1 MTSTTDDD
9 IDLLEVFATFWR
21 RKYTILFFALLFGVL
36 GAAYVTQMV
45 TPYYTSGATVAV
57 EESDAP
63 VPGMEALVG
72 GMSTDQ
78 SALNTEVHLIKSR
91 QLLRRLVDQESLL
104 EDPEFNPDLIPP
116 SPYSLSAVLAR
127 FRSQDPVPVT
137 QDERVRRA
145 VDLVRKRLT
154 VNNPRQSLVLE
165 IMIETTAAEKSAR
178 LANTIADLYINDQ
191 VLYKEQQANVATKF
205 LKDRASDL
213 QSELGE
219 AELAV
224 KDFAASRDILAAEE
238 LALRNRQVADNR
250 ARIQDLTA
258 RLQGMTDNVDRLR
271 GLDPAALSLNDAVA
285 AEALA
290 AARQL
295 RQGGAANDVAA
306 ALSADI
312 ETAQRQAD
320 QVAIQIEALRSAVA
334 ATEDEVATQSR
345 DLLRFQQLQREAEA
359 VGELY
364 LFILTRM
371 KEAEVQQGTQKPDA
385 RLISLAVTPLSPTR
399 PRKALTVAMAL
410 ALGAAVGVGIALLRE
425 AASKGIKSGEDLE
438 QLTGLPVLGQ
448 IPTSDLRRRRD
459 LLPLLKRKDTN
470 AFSEAI
476 RNLRTSVLL
485 SKPDKP
491 PQIILLASSI
501 PAEGKTTTAIALA
514 QSLGGMGGRV
524 LLMEI
529 DIRRLTL
536 AEYLGDNPRHTLID
550 VTEGKVSV
558 DEAAQQVDGLKFSV
572 LQGGKSTLNAA
583 DFFSS
588 QAFQDTMAKLRAS
601 YDHVVLDAPPIL
613 PVSDSRIVGQYV
625 DAILYACAWNSTPP
639 AVIRSGLSEFKAAGL
654 EPDGMILTKIDVA
667 KASEYGGSYHKS
679 YGRGYYG

>member
-1 MTSTTDDD
+1 MTSTTDAD
-9 IDLLEVFATFWR
+9 IDLLETLATLWR
-21 RKYTILFFALLFGVL
+21 RKYMIAFVALLFAVL
-36 GAAYVTQMV
+36 GAVYAFRLA
-45 TPYYTSGATVAV
+45 TPVYTAGATVAV
-57 EESDAP
+57 EESNGP

-91 QLLRRLVDQESLL
+91 QLLRRLVERESLL
-104 EDPEFNPDLIPP
+104 TDPEFNPDLVPP
-116 SPYSLSAVLAR
+116 SPYSVSALMER
-127 FRSQDPVPVT
+127 IIPSDPEPIT
-137 QDERVRRA
+137 EDERVRRA
-145 VDLVRKRLT
+145 VDRVRERLS
-154 VNNPRQSLVLE
+154 VRNPRQSLVLE
-165 IMIETTAAEKSAR
+165 ISIDTGTAEKSAR

-191 VLYKEQQANVATKF
+191 VLYKEQQANVATAF
-205 LKDRASDL
+205 LKERASDL

-224 KDFAASRDILAAEE
+224 KDFAASRDILNAEE
-238 LALRNRQVADNR
+238 LALKNRQVADNR
-250 ARIQDLTA
+250 ARIEDLSK
-258 RLQGMTDNVDRLR
+258 RLQEITSTAARLR
-271 GLDPAALSLNDAVA
+271 GLAPATLTLSDALE
-285 AEALA
+285 AEALSA
-290 AARQL
+290 VRVL
-295 RQGGAANDVAA
+295 RQGGAVTAVKA
-306 ALSADI
+306 ALDSDI
-312 ETAQRQAD
+312 QTAQRQAD
-320 QVAIQIEALRSAVA
+320 QVAVQIEALRDAVA
-334 ATEDEVATQSR
+334 DTEEEVSTQAR

-359 VGELY
+359 VGDLY

-371 KEAEVQQGTQKPDA
+371 KEAEVQQGTQKSDA
-385 RLISLAVTPLSPTR
+385 RLISPAVIPLAPTS
-399 PRKALTVAMAL
+399 PRKPLAIAIAMVFGAIVGTAL
-410 ALGAAVGVGIALLRE
+410 ALLRE
-425 AASKGIKSGEDLE
+425 ASNKGIKSGEELE
-438 QLTGLPVLGQ
+438 QITGLPVLGQ
-448 IPTSDLRRRRD
+448 IPTCDIRRRSD
-459 LLPLLKRKDTN
+459 LLPLLMRKDTN

-485 SKPDKP
+485 SKSGTP
-491 PQIILLASSI
+491 PKVILLASSI

-514 QSLGGMGGRV
+514 QSLAGMGGRV
-524 LLMEI
+524 LLAEI

-588 QAFQDTMAKLRAS
+588 QPFQDVVAKLRET
-601 YDHVVLDAPPIL
+601 YDHIVFDAPPIL
-613 PVSDSRIVGQYV
+613 PVSDARIVGQYV

-654 EPDGMILTKIDVA
+654 EPDGMILTKIDVD